1 MRVTVDAR
9 GMSCPDR
16 VSMTRKALEQQDVD
30 EVLMIVDDESALENI
45 SSWIKTLNMGSM
57 VDEQEG
63 SFYIN
68 IIKEDMVPHKQRLG
82 GNTVILFKSNVLGQG
97 DDSLGATLIKKFM
110 FILTQTESE
119 IKSLIFLNGGVLLAT
134 AGSELIKYIKQLESN
149 GTEIMSCATSLDFYG
164 LTNRLQVGRV
174 VDMFVIAE
182 EMLRAEK
189 IIVI

>member
-1 MRVTVDAR
+1 MRLTVDAR
-9 GMSCPDR
+9 GMSYPDQ
-16 VSMTRKALEQQDVD
+16 VIMTRKALEQPDVD
-30 EVLMIVDDESALENI
+30 QVLTIVDNETALENI
-45 SSWIKTLNMGSM
+45 SSLIKTLQMGSM

-68 IIKEDMVPHKQRLG
+68 IIKEDIVPHKERLG
-82 GNTVILFKSNVLGQG
+82 GHTVLLFKSNVLGQG
-97 DDSLGATLIKKFM
+97 DDALGAILIKKFI

-134 AGSELIKYIKQLESN
+134 AGSELIKHIRQLENN
-149 GTEIMSCATSLDFYG
+149 GVEIMTCATSLDFYG

-174 VDMFVIAE
+174 VDMFVIVE
-182 EMLRAEK
+182 ELLQADK